1 MMNAQVLLII
11 IIFFFCGYCSFTA
24 TVQTSSPVLQSK
36 AIILDQVY
44 SANVQ
49 DIGLML
55 AFREL
60 LEHTVQVLRVVT
72 IKWPGAVSHRSKMED
87 TLIF

>member
-1 MMNAQVLLII
+1 M
-11 IIFFFCGYCSFTA
+11 
-24 TVQTSSPVLQSK
+24 QTSSPVLQSK

-44 SANVQ
+44 NANVQ

-55 AFREL
+55 ALREL

-72 IKWPGAVSHRSKMED
+72 IK
-87 TLIF
+87 